1 MYENAGVAQKDIK
14 MFCDTTQFP
23 SLQFCGPHT
32 KPHSVRGLNNPY
44 TPENF
49 VSARGS
55 LFAKRVPITSLNIT
69 PGNLKQAYLENKD
82 K

>member
-32 KPHSVRGLNNPY
+32 KPHGVRGLSNPY

-49 VSARGS
+49 VSARES
-55 LFAKRVPITSLNIT
+55 LSPQRVPITSLNIT